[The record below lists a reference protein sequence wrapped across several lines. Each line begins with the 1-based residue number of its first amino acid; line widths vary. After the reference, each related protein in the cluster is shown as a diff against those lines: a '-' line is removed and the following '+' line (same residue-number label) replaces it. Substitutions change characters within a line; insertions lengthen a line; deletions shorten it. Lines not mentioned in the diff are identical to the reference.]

1 MVARTGAVVLN
12 GAITEREANAGRR
25 TVRKATMDLAD
36 IVESLIRAC
45 VYWIDGNGISW
56 CLKQE
61 QEGVQEL

>member
-25 TVRKATMDLAD
+25 TVRKATMDRAD
-36 IVESLIRAC
+36 IVASLIRVC
-45 VYWIDGNGISW
+45 VYWIDGNGVFW
-56 CLKQE
+56 CLERE